1 MKRYL
6 IGVLLIVLGVLGA
19 GTSGAAEVVNAN
31 VRFDVNGGREIKV
44 NAKSVPVGQPY
55 GELPKPSRPDHKFTG
70 WNTQPNGK
78 GEYVTAETVCTTEDE
93 HILYAVWITKKGRIA
108 KAKPTLT
115 IRQGRVA
122 ERTDGRLKL
131 RFQKVA
137 KASGYKV
144 RFSTTKKFKKGTYE
158 TLTLNKNDNIIFIYG
173 VPPYKTYYVKVRAFQ
188 KKGGKKIYGRWSKVK
203 KFTTTVR

>member
-1 MKRYL
+1 MKHYF
-6 IGVLLIVLGVLGA
+6 IGFLFLLLGVLGC
-19 GTSGAAEVVNAN
+19 GMSGRAAAWNAN
-31 VRFDVNGGREIKV
+31 VRFDVNGGQDLNV

-55 GELPKPSRPDHKFTG
+55 GELPKPFRAGHKFTG
-70 WNTQPNGK
+70 WNTKPSGK
-78 GEYVTAETVCTTEDE
+78 GVYITADTVCTTEDE
-93 HILYAVWITKKGRIA
+93 HILYAVWVTPKGKTA

-115 IRQGRVA
+115 MRQGRVA

-173 VPPYKTYYVKVRAFQ
+173 VPPYKTYYVKVKAFQ
-188 KKGGKKIYGRWSKVK
+188 NRSGKKVYGRWSKVK